1 MPTQTR
7 DMPTLFTD
15 SPDMLCIAT
24 FDTAEFIQVNEN
36 WMRLTGFTEAELQA
50 QPFVALVHPDDVQS
64 TYAAAASLSEGKHV
78 VSFVNRYC
86 CKDGSY
92 RWIEWLSISIPSEGL
107 IYAAARDV
115 TERKLFDDALREQEE
130 QVRRLNQ
137 TIHELSTPL
146 IPLAD
151 QVVLMPLI
159 GHIDSARCQQV
170 MEVLLAAI
178 PEHRARMVLID
189 ITGVPIVDTAI
200 ADALLRTA
208 QAARLL
214 GAQVILTGVRP
225 EVAQSLVSLGVD
237 MNPLVIRR
245 SVQDGIQYAL
255 KR

>member
-1 MPTQTR
+1 
-7 DMPTLFTD
+7 
-15 SPDMLCIAT
+15 
-24 FDTAEFIQVNEN
+24 
-36 WMRLTGFTEAELQA
+36 
-50 QPFVALVHPDDVQS
+50 
-64 TYAAAASLSEGKHV
+64 
-78 VSFVNRYC
+78 
-86 CKDGSY
+86 
-92 RWIEWLSISIPSEGL
+92 L

-115 TERKLFDDALREQEE
+115 TERKSFDDALREQEE
-130 QVRRLNQ
+130 QVRRLNE
-137 TIHELSTPL
+137 TIQELSTPL

-151 QVVLMPLI
+151 QVLLMPLI

-237 MNPLVIRR
+237 MTSLVIRR
-245 SVQDGIQYAL
+245 SVQEGIQYAL

>member
-1 MPTQTR
+1 MQTQT
-7 DMPTLFTD
+7 MPNLFTD

-24 FDTAEFIQVNEN
+24 FDTAMFLQLNPN
-36 WMRLTGFTEAELQA
+36 WMAITGFSEEELKA
-50 QPFVALVHPDDVQS
+50 QPFVELVHPDDVQS

-78 VSFVNRYC
+78 VSFVNRYR

-92 RWIEWLSISIPSEGL
+92 RWIEWLSLSIPSEGL

-115 TERKLFDDALREQEE
+115 TERKLFDDALREQAE
-130 QVRRLNQ
+130 QVRRLNE
-137 TIHELSTPL
+137 TIQELSTPL

-151 QVVLMPLI
+151 QVLLMPLI
-159 GHIDSARCQQV
+159 GHIDSARCQQM

-178 PEHRARMVLID
+178 LEHRARMVLID

-200 ADALLRTA
+200 ANALLRTA
-208 QAARLL
+208 QAAHLL

-237 MNPLVIRR
+237 MNTLVIRR
-245 SVQDGIQYAL
+245 SVQEGIQYAL